1 MAFLG
6 SPDSNYTLS
15 LVSFGFVYKKGFSI
29 FRLHILD
36 TEDLGQQTYDLLKQ
50 EMQNVVH
57 KTQMRAVHLFAPR
70 TLHPYDQRDYPKS
83 YI

>member
-1 MAFLG
+1 MAL
-6 SPDSNYTLS
+6 Y
-15 LVSFGFVYKKGFSI
+15 VKGFSTL
-29 FRLHILD
+29 RLHILD
-36 TEDLGQQTYDLLKQ
+36 TEDLGHQTYDILMQ

-57 KTQMRAVHLFAPR
+57 KTQMQAVHLFAPR

>member
-1 MAFLG
+1 MRLTRLQLHVESVIFWLC
-6 SPDSNYTLS
+6 
-15 LVSFGFVYKKGFSI
+15 VQKGFSI

-36 TEDLGQQTYDLLKQ
+36 TEDIGQQTYDLLMQ

-57 KTQMRAVHLFAPR
+57 KTQMQAVHLFAPR
-70 TLHPYDQRDYPKS
+70 NLHPYDQRDYPKS